1 MNQPELLP
9 LMNYFLAENYS
20 VTLETNGHK
29 DISSVNPGIKRV
41 IDMKC
46 PSSNMSEYNNY
57 DNYQYLTK
65 NDEIKCVIAN
75 SEDYLFA
82 RSIIEKYN
90 LGEKAGSVILSPVFG
105 RVELRDIAEWILED
119 SIPARLQMQLHKY
132 IWNPDTRGV

>member
-1 MNQPELLP
+1 
-9 LMNYFLAENYS
+9 
-20 VTLETNGHK
+20 
-29 DISSVNPGIKRV
+29 
-41 IDMKC
+41 MKC